1 MADHSPEAI
10 LNLLKSWQTLVNQE
24 SEAISQENIQ
34 DLEKLIKQS
43 FLIQQHL
50 EHLLG
55 ASDSTRQDKLVS
67 EMIKDLY
74 KKQEKV
80 MGELQGKTD
89 ALAQEIGTLR
99 KNKTSLMGYKQKKT
113 LAPRFKSERT

>member
-1 MADHSPEAI
+1 MADHHTEAI
-10 LNLLKSWQTLVNQE
+10 LNLLNLWQTLVNQE
-24 SEAISQENIQ
+24 SEAISQENIH
-34 DLEKLIKQS
+34 DLEELIKQS
-43 FLIQQHL
+43 FLIQQRL

-55 ASDSTRQDKLVS
+55 ASGSIRQDKLIL
-67 EMIKDLY
+67 EMIRDLY

-80 MGELQGKTD
+80 MWELQGKTD
-89 ALAQEIGTLR
+89 ALTQEIGTLR